1 MKIIC
6 IGRNYVDHIKE
17 LNNSIPDEP
26 VLFLKPETSL
36 LNARFPFFIPS
47 WSHDIHYEAELVL
60 RISKPGK
67 NIEAQFAHRY
77 FDQITVGIDF
87 TARDIQSKL
96 KEKGLPWEKAKA
108 FDNAAAVGQF
118 KDFALF
124 AEKENI
130 HFHLEKNGE
139 TVQKGDSSC
148 MINNFGKIIE
158 EASKYFTLK
167 KGDYIFTGTPAGVGP
182 VKRNDKLEAFLEG
195 EKVLSFNI
203 K

>member
-36 LNARFPFFIPS
+36 LNARLPFFIPS
-47 WSHDIHYEAELVL
+47 WSNDIHYEAELVL
-60 RISKPGK
+60 RICKPGK

-87 TARDIQSKL
+87 TARDLQSKL

-118 KDFALF
+118 KDFGPF
-124 AEKENI
+124 AEKGKHSI
-130 HFHLEKNGE
+130 
-139 TVQKGDSSC
+139 SSRKKWR
-148 MINNFGKIIE
+148 NR
-158 EASKYFTLK
+158 SK
-167 KGDYIFTGTPAGVGP
+167 
-182 VKRNDKLEAFLEG
+182 R
-195 EKVLSFNI
+195 
-203 K
+203 